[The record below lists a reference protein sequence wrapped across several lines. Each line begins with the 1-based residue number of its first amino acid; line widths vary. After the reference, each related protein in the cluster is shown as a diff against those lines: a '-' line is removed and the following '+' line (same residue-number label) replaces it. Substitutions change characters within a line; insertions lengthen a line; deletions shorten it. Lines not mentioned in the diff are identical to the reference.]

1 MRWGEFCDLLS
12 GISPDTPLG
21 RVVAVRAEDD
31 PEVVKLFTPA
41 QRRIRNQWRSRQAKQ
56 VSEQDLNAFLR
67 TMQDAFAQMAGGGED
82 G

>member
-1 MRWGEFCDLLS
+1 MRWGEFCDLLA

-31 PEVVKLFTPA
+31 PEVVKSFTPG
-41 QRRIRNQWRSRQAKQ
+41 QRRLRSQWRSRQAKQ

-67 TMQDAFAQMAGGGED
+67 TMQRAFASMAGGGED

>member
-31 PEVVKLFTPA
+31 PEVVKSFTPG
-41 QRRIRNQWRSRQAKQ
+41 QRRLRNQWRSRQAKQ
-56 VSEQDLNAFLR
+56 VSEQDLNAFLC
-67 TMQDAFAQMAGGGED
+67 TMQRAFASMAGGGEN